1 MNISFLW
8 QEFEK
13 KQKLGGIEL
22 ISEWVSTLEK
32 SIAEKYANFQRD
44 NQDKK
49 HGYWKAITFGAV
61 TAAGTLLGAV
71 AAPVGLAVS
80 AIEAT
85 VALVVAFTAG
95 GAAGGSVIGVTL
107 GKLIGF
113 LGFSS
118 SKKAIKSS
126 TIEGVRENNQQQP

>member
-1 MNISFLW
+1 M
-8 QEFEK
+8 K
-13 KQKLGGIEL
+13 PKLGDNEL
-22 ISEWVSTLEK
+22 ISKSVSTLEK
-32 SIAEKYANFQRD
+32 SIAEKYEKFQRD

-49 HGYWKAITFGAV
+49 HGLFKAITLGAV

-126 TIEGVRENNQQQP
+126 AIEEVRENNQQQP